1 MNPKRSYPSY
11 DSEATCLV
19 LLVAMVAC
27 FWFGLVGYRVAQ
39 DSAAPGHYVWV
50 PVFIMAASAYVIG
63 SVTTRLI
70 RRYLKQRKSSSIR
83 L

>member
-27 FWFGLVGYRVAQ
+27 FWFGLVGYRVVQ
-39 DSAAPGHYVWV
+39 DGAFPGHYVWV
-50 PVFIMAASAYVIG
+50 PVFIMVASAFVII

-70 RRYLKQRKSSSIR
+70 RRYLKRRKSSSIR